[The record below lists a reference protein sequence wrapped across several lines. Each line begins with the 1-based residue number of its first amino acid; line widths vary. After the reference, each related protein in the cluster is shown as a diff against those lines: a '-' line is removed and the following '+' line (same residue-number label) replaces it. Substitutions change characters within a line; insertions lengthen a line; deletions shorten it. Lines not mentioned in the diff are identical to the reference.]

1 MFGSWY
7 PQIMQKLLFYKITQE
22 LEQLLDSSL
31 RKFEGRYKINLAATT
46 NHGFERIEER
56 QLSEKQQNIL
66 RQRALKRIAFHK
78 QQISE
83 LRVLKIENRLFPV
96 SIVVDD
102 VVVGI
107 HPKDLPQTAKNNGFG
122 TREGETFGIIKT
134 VLRHPNGNS
143 GRKMVDEWMVAG

>member
-1 MFGSWY
+1 
-7 PQIMQKLLFYKITQE
+7 MQKLLFYKITQE

-31 RKFEGRYKINLAATT
+31 RKYESLYKVNLAATT

-78 QQISE
+78 KQISE
-83 LRVLKIENRLFPV
+83 IRVLKIENRLFPV

-107 HPKDLPQTAKNNGFG
+107 HPKYLPEIARNRGFG
-122 TREGETFGIIKT
+122 TREGETFGIVKT
-134 VLRHPNGNS
+134 VLSRPNINCGQ
-143 GRKMVDEWMVAG
+143 KMVDDWQVIA

>member
-1 MFGSWY
+1 
-7 PQIMQKLLFYKITQE
+7 MQKLLFYRITQE
-22 LEQLLDSSL
+22 LEKLLDSSL
-31 RKFEGRYKINLAATT
+31 RKYEDRYKINLAATT

-56 QLSEKQQNIL
+56 DLSEKQKNIL

-83 LRVLKIENRLFPV
+83 IRVLKIDNKLFPV

-102 VVVGI
+102 VVVGV
-107 HPKDLPQTAKNNGFG
+107 HPKNLPESARNRGFG

-134 VLRHPNGNS
+134 VLSRPNGNS
-143 GRKMVDEWMVAG
+143 GRKMVDDWVVMG

>member
-1 MFGSWY
+1 
-7 PQIMQKLLFYKITQE
+7 MQKLLFYRITQE

-31 RKFEGRYKINLAATT
+31 RKYEGRYKINLAATT

-56 QLSEKQQNIL
+56 SLSEKQKNIL

-83 LRVLKIENRLFPV
+83 IRALKIDNKLFPV

-102 VVVGI
+102 VVVGV
-107 HPKDLPQTAKNNGFG
+107 HPKNLPEIARNRGFG
-122 TREGETFGIIKT
+122 TREGETFGIVKT
-134 VLRHPNGNS
+134 VLSRPNGNS
-143 GRKMVDEWMVAG
+143 GRKMVDDWVVVG

>member
-1 MFGSWY
+1 
-7 PQIMQKLLFYKITQE
+7 MQKLLFYRITQE

-31 RKFEGRYKINLAATT
+31 RKYEDRYKINLAATT
-46 NHGFERIEER
+46 NHGFDRIEER
-56 QLSEKQQNIL
+56 ELSEKQQNIL

-102 VVVGI
+102 VVIGV
-107 HPKDLPQTAKNNGFG
+107 HPKNLPESARNHGFG
-122 TREGETFGIIKT
+122 TREGETFGVIKT
-134 VLRHPNGNS
+134 ALRYPNGNS
-143 GRKMVDEWMVAG
+143 GRKMVDDWVVVG

>member
-1 MFGSWY
+1 
-7 PQIMQKLLFYKITQE
+7 MQKLLFYKITQE

-83 LRVLKIENRLFPV
+83 LRVLKIEHRLFPV

-107 HPKDLPQTAKNNGFG
+107 HPKDLPVSARNCGFG
-122 TREGETFGIIKT
+122 TREGETFGIVKT
-134 VLRHPNGNS
+134 VLSRPNINC